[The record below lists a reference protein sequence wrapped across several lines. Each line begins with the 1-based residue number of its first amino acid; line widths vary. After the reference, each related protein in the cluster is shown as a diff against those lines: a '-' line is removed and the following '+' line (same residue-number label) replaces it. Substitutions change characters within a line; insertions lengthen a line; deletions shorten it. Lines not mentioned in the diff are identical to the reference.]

1 MKKNVLGFYGYFLI
15 FLAGCLMVPLLVAL
29 LYGENDCAVSFL
41 VSIVLCALPG
51 IIIYSRNSTGFQEGR
66 LKARYSYLIV
76 TSSWII
82 ASVAGALPYVISG
95 SIPDFAEAFFETCS
109 GFSTTGSTI
118 LQEIESLP
126 KSILFWRCATQW
138 LGGMGIIV
146 LFVALLPN
154 FGIKA
159 QNIAGAETPGPISSK
174 VSARFSET
182 ARLMYMAYIILTG
195 VLVLLLLPGGMSFY
209 DAVCHAMTAMATGG
223 YSTYNNG
230 IAHFNSYYIY
240 WVLTVFMFIAGT
252 NFNLFF
258 VAIQGSPRKALA
270 DEEFRFY
277 LLTVITAVA
286 LVVISLMT
294 EGGYTDFG
302 AALTD
307 SAFQVVTLM
316 STTGYA
322 TANYIEWPA
331 FAQMILVLLMFTG
344 ASSSSTAGGIKEIR
358 ILIFLRMIKFEVK
371 RLLHLNIVDDIRY
384 NGRRMMPETLTY
396 IMTFMTTYLLTL
408 VAGTLLISL
417 TGEGNLVSNFTA
429 VLTCISNVGPGLDMV
444 GPECNFHFYSTFSK
458 YVLSFIMLAG
468 RLELSTFFIIF
479 TRYFW
484 KPDRV

>member
-1 MKKNVLGFYGYFLI
+1 
-15 FLAGCLMVPLLVAL
+15 
-29 LYGENDCAVSFL
+29 
-41 VSIVLCALPG
+41 
-51 IIIYSRNSTGFQEGR
+51 
-66 LKARYSYLIV
+66 
-76 TSSWII
+76 
-82 ASVAGALPYVISG
+82 
-95 SIPDFAEAFFETCS
+95 
-109 GFSTTGSTI
+109 
-118 LQEIESLP
+118 
-126 KSILFWRCATQW
+126 
-138 LGGMGIIV
+138 
-146 LFVALLPN
+146 
-154 FGIKA
+154 
-159 QNIAGAETPGPISSK
+159 
-174 VSARFSET
+174 
-182 ARLMYMAYIILTG
+182 
-195 VLVLLLLPGGMSFY
+195 
-209 DAVCHAMTAMATGG
+209 MATGG

-322 TANYIEWPA
+322 TVNYIEWPA

-396 IMTFMTTYLLTL
+396 IMTFMTTYILTL
-408 VAGTLLISL
+408 VTGTLLISL

-479 TRYFW
+479 TRYLW

>member
-1 MKKNVLGFYGYFLI
+1 MKKNILGFYGYFLI
-15 FLAGCLMVPLLVAL
+15 FIAGCLLAPLFVAL
-29 LYGENDCAVSFL
+29 VYGEKEAAASFL
-41 VSIVLCALPG
+41 IAGVICALPG
-51 IIIYSRNSTGFQEGR
+51 TVLYSSNSTGFQQSR
-66 LKARYSYLIV
+66 LKLRYSYLIV
-76 TSSWII
+76 SSSWII
-82 ASVAGALPYVISG
+82 ASVAGSLPYVISG
-95 SIPDFAEAFFETCS
+95 SIPDFAEALFETCS

-118 LQEIESLP
+118 LQEVESLP

-146 LFVALLPN
+146 LFVALLPD
-154 FGIKA
+154 FGVKA

-174 VSARFSET
+174 VSSRFSET
-182 ARLMYMAYIILTG
+182 ARLMYTAYLILTG
-195 VLVLLLLPGGMSFY
+195 ALVVLLLIGRMSLF

-223 YSTYNNG
+223 FSTYNNG
-230 IAHFNSYYIY
+230 VIHFGSYYIY
-240 WVLTVFMFIAGT
+240 WVLTIFMFIAGT

-258 VAIQGSPRKALA
+258 VALQDRPRKALA

-277 LLTVITAVA
+277 CMSAAAAIV

-302 AALTD
+302 KALTD

-322 TANYIEWPA
+322 SANYIEWPA
-331 FAQMILVLLMFTG
+331 FAQMVLVLLMFTG

-396 IMTFMTTYLLTL
+396 IMTFMTTYILTL

-484 KPDRV
+484 KPDRA

>member
-1 MKKNVLGFYGYFLI
+1 
-15 FLAGCLMVPLLVAL
+15 
-29 LYGENDCAVSFL
+29 
-41 VSIVLCALPG
+41 
-51 IIIYSRNSTGFQEGR
+51 
-66 LKARYSYLIV
+66 
-76 TSSWII
+76 
-82 ASVAGALPYVISG
+82 
-95 SIPDFAEAFFETCS
+95 
-109 GFSTTGSTI
+109 
-118 LQEIESLP
+118 
-126 KSILFWRCATQW
+126 
-138 LGGMGIIV
+138 
-146 LFVALLPN
+146 
-154 FGIKA
+154 
-159 QNIAGAETPGPISSK
+159 
-174 VSARFSET
+174 
-182 ARLMYMAYIILTG
+182 MYMAYIILTG

-396 IMTFMTTYLLTL
+396 IMTFMTTYILTL